1 MHPREV
7 GIYIQESR
15 DVLQSHSLDEITQR
29 GKKVSKTMWRE
40 GKGPEDAK
48 RWGDQEI
55 RRSARR
61 GVSTGKCC
69 RRAEGLRDDRDLYR
83 SSVCTATDQKA

>member
-55 RRSARR
+55 SKEGSEHRQMLPKGR
-61 GVSTGKCC
+61 GTK
-69 RRAEGLRDDRDLYR
+69 R
-83 SSVCTATDQKA
+83 

>member
-1 MHPREV
+1 M

-15 DVLQSHSLDEITQR
+15 DVLQSHTLDEITQR
-29 GKKVSKTMWRE
+29 RKKVSKTTWRE
-40 GKGPEDAK
+40 GKGPEMQS
-48 RWGDQEI
+48 GGEI